1 MALIGVKKRIKQ
13 RQGDFQV
20 QRTWSRGGVQIERE
34 EIFFGGTKR
43 LKAN

>member
-20 QRTWSRGGVQIERE
+20 QRTWSRGGLEIERG
-34 EIFFGGTKR
+34 EIFWGF
-43 LKAN
+43 